1 MRTWLL
7 LFGCA
12 LLLAHQVLRT
22 FTPEVQGALFL
33 LGIVL
38 VGVPHG
44 AADLLVS
51 TQQARDLGKPFH
63 APWFLLGYVGRLL
76 LFAAVLYYFPVIGS
90 ALFILFSAYHFGE
103 TDLAGL
109 RTETLLGKAVVLN
122 YGLVILGI
130 ILLGHAEEVRPIL
143 SVLDASPEQALWLER
158 VIDSKMLLLGASMVL
173 FFGSAFAYFVLNP
186 SSRPDSGDFIARFAL
201 LALLMFFLP
210 LLLGFTFYFIVWHSV
225 LSLTNILT
233 YLRKDGLFSTGTIVK
248 RIVFY
253 SALALIGIGLLAAGG
268 FAYLNTATL
277 MVSVIAGLA
286 MLTAPHMGV
295 MHMMYLRMRVQQFQ
309 GH

>member
-1 MRTWLL
+1 ML

-12 LLLAHQVLRT
+12 LLLAHLALRI

-51 TQQARDLGKPFH
+51 RQQARDAGKPFH
-63 APWFLLGYVGRLL
+63 APRFLLSYVGRLL
-76 LFAAVLYYFPVIGS
+76 MFAAVLYWLPVLGS

-143 SVLDASPEQALWLER
+143 AVLDASPEQALWLER

-173 FFGSAFAYFVLNP
+173 FFGSAFAYFVLY
-186 SSRPDSGDFIARFAL
+186 PDPHADGGDFIARFAL
-201 LALLMFFLP
+201 LALLLHFLP

-225 LSLTNILT
+225 LSLGNILT
-233 YLRKDGLFSTGTIVK
+233 YLRKDDLFSTGTIMK

-253 SALALIGIGLLAAGG
+253 SALALVGIGLLAAGG

-295 MHMMYLRMRVQQFQ
+295 MHMMYMRMRVQQHQ
-309 GH
+309 GR

>member
-1 MRTWLL
+1 ML
-7 LFGCA
+7 LFACA
-12 LLLAHQVLRT
+12 LLLVQQTLSI
-22 FTPEVQGALFL
+22 FTPEVQVVLFL
-33 LGIVL
+33 FGIVL

-51 TQQARDLGKPFH
+51 TQQARDAGKSFH
-63 APWFLLGYVGRLL
+63 APRFLLGYVGRLL
-76 LFAAVLYYFPVIGS
+76 LFAAVLYFFPVLGS
-90 ALFILFSAYHFGE
+90 VLFILFSAYHFGE

-109 RTETLLGKAVVLN
+109 RTETLLGKAVVLS

-143 SVLDASPEQALWLER
+143 AVLEASPEQALWLER
-158 VIDSKMLLLGASMVL
+158 VIGSKMLLLGASMAL

-186 SSRPDSGDFIARFAL
+186 SSRPDGGDFIARFAL
-201 LALLMFFLP
+201 LALLLFFLP

-248 RIVFY
+248 RIVLY

-277 MVSVIAGLA
+277 TVAVIAGLA

-295 MHMMYLRMRVQQFQ
+295 MHMMYMRMRIQQIQ
-309 GH
+309 EG